1 MPDASQLVPEHH
13 RRQPT
18 LHSPYEEPDRHW
30 KRTPDDRDTVNEVL
44 SGRLRVRRTSARA
57 PSSQQPLQPTL
68 GPAPDAAG
76 VDHLLLVER
85 LRKLVRDWREAG
97 WPRTTSA
104 TRLLLEYWSRPPG
117 EGPRY
122 SPFWAQ
128 REAVETIVY
137 LTEVASHGSAELREL
152 REHARRWSRGLVR
165 LAISMATGTGKTRVM
180 AMLIAWYAVNRGR
193 EHRAVADG
201 LARNVGRVVVIAP
214 GRTIARQLQMLV
226 PAHRNNIYVADRLA
240 PDHLLKRLN
249 GIRVHVLNFEKLQPR
264 LGLGLAGLEGVSTKT
279 TALADADDIAGEVET
294 QEAMWSRLLGHP
306 RSNGRAE
313 RVVVINDE
321 GHHCW
326 ERSDAAKAGPSG
338 PGVWMEA
345 IHALD
350 RHPRFAVAQAI
361 DVTATP
367 FFIDP
372 RNTHRP
378 AGEKLPQ
385 GEALFPWIVS
395 EFPLDEAMET
405 GLVTIPRRPR
415 GPDGVEDDDL
425 ETLYETSNG
434 NFHDNPQVAER
445 VTRAARLLYQ
455 DYERQ
460 FRKWERDNA
469 VATGQRSAHPV
480 MIAVVNSRRNAQ
492 KLHEII
498 GGAPRDADGERYD
511 PPIGFELLSNVP
523 HRGATRTEC
532 EQAPPRTIVVYSP
545 GGGDAS
551 RAEGSVFT
559 NGRIGVREAKDGEEV
574 EEILASVA
582 RPGTR
587 GAEVRCVISVGM
599 LTEGWDCPFV
609 TSILGFRKFGSELL
623 ARQTM
628 GRALRRWDY
637 DTMLRSPRG
646 AAGVVTSR
654 FPAQYTTVIGV
665 PFGEHLHT
673 DDQIDDGTFRPPSTV
688 RPVPERRITH
698 SVLVPRFADYVLEYQ
713 EPRIRLIPDRVRPV
727 RRDLLPGS
735 AEPGATTFRAPIG
748 EQLHV
753 TEQPLD
759 HGLTGVWKLAAQA
772 ASSIG
777 RGRQKDGDAHL
788 FEHGSELFSQCLRI
802 VRQWLRHE
810 QVDIDETH
818 LRSAENRERL
828 LDALLAAIDTS
839 GPTGLQRTGS
849 PLDLNRVHGSP
860 GDWHPFE
867 TRLEHIIETKHSELN
882 LAACHNVF
890 ETQIAAALD
899 RHPRI
904 EAFFRNHGPER
915 FEVPY
920 RRGGHWAKYV
930 PDFFART
937 AAPFGTESAAAHAY
951 LVVEG
956 KGPQD
961 EHAEHKAR
969 WTTNWWCPAAEG
981 AAAAEGRQRVRWGY
995 LEIRSLE
1002 GIQHQ
1007 IDHALSA
1014 LEIKS

>member
-1 MPDASQLVPEHH
+1 M
-13 RRQPT
+13 
-18 LHSPYEEPDRHW
+18 
-30 KRTPDDRDTVNEVL
+30 
-44 SGRLRVRRTSARA
+44 
-57 PSSQQPLQPTL
+57 
-68 GPAPDAAG
+68 
-76 VDHLLLVER
+76 
-85 LRKLVRDWREAG
+85 
-97 WPRTTSA
+97 
-104 TRLLLEYWSRPPG
+104 
-117 EGPRY
+117 
-122 SPFWAQ
+122 
-128 REAVETIVY
+128 
-137 LTEVASHGSAELREL
+137 
-152 REHARRWSRGLVR
+152 R

-180 AMLIAWYAVNRGR
+180 AMLVAWYAVNRGR
-193 EHRAVADG
+193 EHRAAADG
-201 LARNVGRVVVIAP
+201 LARNVGRIVVIAP

-226 PAHRNNIYVADRLA
+226 PTHRDNIYIADRLA
-240 PDHLLKRLN
+240 PDHLLRRLN
-249 GIRVHVLNFEKLQPR
+249 GISVHVLNFEKLQPR
-264 LGLGLAGLEGVSTKT
+264 RGLGFAGLEGVTTKA
-279 TALADADDIAGEVET
+279 TALADADELAEELET
-294 QEAMWSRLLGHP
+294 YDAMWTRLLDNP
-306 RSNGRAE
+306 RSNGRPE

-326 ERSDAAKAGPSG
+326 ERSDAAQAGPGG

-372 RNTHRP
+372 RNTRCP

-460 FRKWERDNA
+460 FRKWERDNVA
-469 VATGQRSAHPV
+469 ATGPRSAHPV
-480 MIAVVNSRRNAQ
+480 MIAVVNNRRNAQ

-498 GGAPRDADGERYD
+498 GGASRDPDGERYD
-511 PPIGFELLSNVP
+511 PSIGFELLSNVP
-523 HRGATRTEC
+523 RRGATRTEC
-532 EQAPPRTIVVYSP
+532 EQAPARTIVVYSP
-545 GGGDAS
+545 GGGDAA
-551 RAEGSVFT
+551 RAEGSLFT
-559 NGRIGVREAKDGEEV
+559 NGRIGVREAKNGEEV

-637 DTMLRSPRG
+637 DTLLRSVRG
-646 AAGVVTSR
+646 DTGAVTSR

-673 DDQIDDGTFRPPSTV
+673 DDQVEDGTFRPPSTV
-688 RPVPERRITH
+688 RPVSERRTTH
-698 SVLVPRFADYVLEYQ
+698 RILVPRFTDYVLEYQ
-713 EPRIRLIPDRVRPV
+713 EPRIRFIPKRVRPV

-735 AEPGATTFRAPIG
+735 SDPAATTFRAPIG

-759 HGLTGVWKLAAQA
+759 HALTGVWKLAAQA

-777 RGRQKDGDAHL
+777 RGRQKEGDAHL
-788 FEHGSELFSQCLRI
+788 LEHGSDLFSQCLCI

-810 QVDIDETH
+810 QVDIDESH
-818 LRSAENRERL
+818 LRSAANRERL
-828 LDALLAAIDTS
+828 LDALLAAIDAT
-839 GPTGLQRTGS
+839 GPTGLQRIGS
-849 PLDLNRVHGSP
+849 PLDLNRVHDSA
-860 GDWHPFE
+860 GDWRPFE
-867 TRLEHIIETKHSELN
+867 TRLEHIIKTTHSELN
-882 LAACHNVF
+882 QAACHNVF
-890 ETQIAAALD
+890 ETRIAAALD
-899 RHPRI
+899 HHPRI

-915 FEVPY
+915 FELPY
-920 RRGGHWAKYV
+920 RRAGHWAKYV

-937 AAPFGTESAAAHAY
+937 APAAGPDPEAPHAH

-969 WTTNWWCPAAEG
+969 WTTNWWCPAAD
-981 AAAAEGRQRVRWGY
+981 AAAAADGRDRVRWGY

-1007 IDHALSA
+1007 IDHALNA
-1014 LEIKS
+1014 LEMKT